1 VTNSGLAYKNF
12 HELYLAVVV
21 AGVTAFIMGL
31 PFLAEKGQPTPASQK
46 KGKRSRQTDDVWL
59 EKSNQKSRCPC
70 RQFGSSKSIL
80 CIRRFLI
87 LSYGLSYPIS
97 SLQSLDT

>member
-46 KGKRSRQTDDVWL
+46 KRQT
-59 EKSNQKSRCPC
+59 KSPNR
-70 RQFGSSKSIL
+70 
-80 CIRRFLI
+80 
-87 LSYGLSYPIS
+87 
-97 SLQSLDT
+97 